1 MLIKNGL
8 IYDMVQNTPYLSDIR
23 TEGVKILEIKE
34 GRIPRENEEVI
45 DAAGKNVYPGLIDA
59 HCHIGLHEQGLRKE
73 GTDINEKVSTI
84 SPQLRGIDGYNSMDS
99 SIADARNAG
108 ITTICIGPGSGN
120 EMYSW

>member
-59 HCHIGLHEQGLRKE
+59 HCHIGLHEQAENR
-73 GTDINEKVSTI
+73 
-84 SPQLRGIDGYNSMDS
+84 NSDFKT
-99 SIADARNAG
+99 RQ
-108 ITTICIGPGSGN
+108 ICSRA
-120 EMYSW
+120 ES